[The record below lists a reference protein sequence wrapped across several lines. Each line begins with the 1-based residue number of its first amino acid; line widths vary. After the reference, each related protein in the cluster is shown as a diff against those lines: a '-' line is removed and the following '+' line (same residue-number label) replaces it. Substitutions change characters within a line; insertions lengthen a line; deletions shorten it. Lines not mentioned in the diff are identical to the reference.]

1 MPTPSRGHGTHVSR
15 GGADW
20 HLASREIE
28 KDSRPVSGRRRPAE
42 RAERLIKESEYLP
55 YPNVGC
61 AARFTIYRPQRPRV
75 KYRGQQEGDKRIS
88 QALQAFLQ

>member
-42 RAERLIKESEYLP
+42 RAGLCS
-55 YPNVGC
+55 VGC
-61 AARFTIYRPQRPRV
+61 SAETAGLDPNPTRQR
-75 KYRGQQEGDKRIS
+75 G
-88 QALQAFLQ
+88 